1 MSNPNAPM
9 SSRALRVRAA
19 ALLPL
24 LATVGFGCVS
34 EPDLRDEFA
43 PDSTAAEES
52 VPLGGDALAQKKS
65 EMERSLRDLMHFHR
79 TLASLTG
86 RRDSNG
92 FSNFAGFIDAYLG
105 THVDP
110 LLAGQWQTRHPEVMG
125 LDANLRLMKAEIFI
139 VLRDTGRVQD
149 AIEEITERYAGRGNM
164 LIELPGG
171 EQGTLAEGLQRL
183 EREKWR
189 G

>member
-1 MSNPNAPM
+1 MSNLYDPMRWGAPCA
-9 SSRALRVRAA
+9 RTLALSLLLG
-19 ALLPL
+19 AL
-24 LATVGFGCVS
+24 AVGCVS

-52 VPLGGDALAQKKS
+52 VPLGGDALAQKKG

-79 TLASLTG
+79 TIASLDG
-86 RRDSNG
+86 RRDRNG
-92 FSNFAGFIDAYLG
+92 FSNFAGFLDAYLG

-110 LLAGQWQTRHPEVMG
+110 LLAGRWQSRHPEVMA
-125 LDANLRLMKAEIFI
+125 LDANLRLVKAEIFI

-149 AIEEITERYAGRGNM
+149 VIEELNERYEGRENM
-164 LIELPGG
+164 LVEFANG
-171 EQGTLAEGLQRL
+171 EQGTLKQGLDRL
-183 EREKWR
+183 QNDKWR